1 LISPGISIS
10 IQSVLE
16 IKFKKSKLKSRK
28 EIAKPGAGF
37 NLRINDVKGA
47 GARCGVQACGSEE
60 EA

>member
-1 LISPGISIS
+1 LISPGICIS

-16 IKFKKSKLKSRK
+16 IKFKKSKLKLSK
-28 EIAKPGAGF
+28 EIARPGAGF

-47 GARCGVQACGSEE
+47 GARCGVQASGSEE